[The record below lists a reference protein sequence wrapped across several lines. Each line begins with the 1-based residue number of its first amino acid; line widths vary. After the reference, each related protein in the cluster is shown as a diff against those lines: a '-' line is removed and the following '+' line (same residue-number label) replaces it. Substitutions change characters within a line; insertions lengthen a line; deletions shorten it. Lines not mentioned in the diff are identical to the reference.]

1 MSRLSVRCRCGHQV
15 LAKEVLSTD
24 LYERPSCRNYIYVK
38 FRCKRCKRM
47 GETFVA
53 ENRWDWSIF
62 EPNRNEMSE
71 RERDQFAG
79 RAPVTV
85 TDILDFHRH
94 LQTLDRVEDT
104 SPAPESQ
111 GAVELQGTA
120 ESQPSASQPSA
131 APPERPVDGVGGVR
145 QKDSKADGPV
155 IPGSRRARGEDAR
168 NSKAKNS
175 KDEPPSETPPPA

>member
-1 MSRLSVRCRCGHQV
+1 V
-15 LAKEVLSTD
+15 LAKEVLRTD
-24 LYERPSCRNYIYVK
+24 LYERPSGRNYIYVK

-85 TDILDFHRH
+85 TEILDFHRH
-94 LQTLDRVEDT
+94 LQTLDRMEDT
-104 SPAPESQ
+104 SAASP
-111 GAVELQGTA
+111 GTVGLQEAT
-120 ESQPSASQPSA
+120 ESQPSA
-131 APPERPVDGVGGVR
+131 APPERPVDAVGGVR
-145 QKDSKADGPV
+145 QKDSKGDEPA